1 MNGMKAEK
9 CLASCYHN
17 FRHIYLNAFDVTIE
31 SIRAKFNHA
40 DFKCYS
46 NLQDLLLK
54 AVKGKQFD
62 EDFRHVASFY
72 GDDVNTLQ
80 LEAQLSLLAPT
91 ARAMGFDV
99 DSFNVHH
106 LIKMFQQL
114 EESRISA
121 MSEVLLLC
129 KIFMV
134 MPATNAVSERSF
146 SALKRIKSYLRS
158 TASNNRLNHLMVLHV
173 HKDKLD
179 KLDLVKVANDF
190 LARVN
195 CRRQVFGV
203 FTTNDKVGPQTQ

>member
-1 MNGMKAEK
+1 M
-9 CLASCYHN
+9 
-17 FRHIYLNAFDVTIE
+17 TIE
-31 SIRAKFNHA
+31 SIRARFNHA

-46 NLQDLLLK
+46 NLLK

-72 GDDVNTLQ
+72 GDDVNTFQ

-91 ARAMGFDV
+91 AWAMGFDV
-99 DSFNVHH
+99 DSFNVHD

-121 MSEVLLLC
+121 MSEVLLLG

-146 SALKRIKSYLRS
+146 SALKRIKSYLKINNQQQQAESPDGS
-158 TASNNRLNHLMVLHV
+158 TR
-173 HKDKLD
+173 
-179 KLDLVKVANDF
+179 
-190 LARVN
+190 
-195 CRRQVFGV
+195 
-203 FTTNDKVGPQTQ
+203 PQGQT

>member
-1 MNGMKAEK
+1 M
-9 CLASCYHN
+9 
-17 FRHIYLNAFDVTIE
+17 TIE
-31 SIRAKFNHA
+31 SIRARFNHA

-62 EDFRHVASFY
+62 EDLRHVASFY
-72 GDDVNTLQ
+72 GDDVNTFQ

-99 DSFNVHH
+99 DSSNVHD
-106 LIKMFQQL
+106 LITMFQQL

-121 MSEVLLLC
+121 MSEVLLLG

-134 MPATNAVSERSF
+134 MPATNVVSERSF
-146 SALKRIKSYLRS
+146 SALKRIKTYLRS
-158 TASNNRLNHLMVLHV
+158 TTSNNRLMVLHV

-190 LARVN
+190 VARVD

-203 FTTNDKVGPQTQ
+203 FTTNDKAGPQAQ